1 MDDGREREMPA
12 FSPLGK
18 RKREEQDAETRLAE
32 IQRRINELESEE
44 QEAEALASEE
54 IRKRHNA
61 EGKIEVLEELKA
73 LRNEWQVNEG
83 LRRQYP
89 DLFDYVNAAISG
101 RLRSSV
107 DEHIKTEGAL
117 MARKNQL
124 RKDKE
129 MFEDAAGDLLKE
141 IILKRKKS
149 EKRKP
154 LFPASLF
161 LFRVKLNSLL

>member
-1 MDDGREREMPA
+1 MDDGSEREMPA

-18 RKREEQDAETRLAE
+18 RKRDERDAETRLAE
-32 IQRRINELESEE
+32 IQRRIYELESEE

-61 EGKIEVLEELKA
+61 EGKIEVLGELKA
-73 LRNEWQVNEG
+73 LRNEWQLNEG

-89 DLFDYVNAAISG
+89 DFFDYVHAAISG

-117 MARKNQL
+117 KAKKNQL
-124 RKDKE
+124 RKDKK
-129 MFEDAAGDLLKE
+129 MFEDAAGDLFKE
-141 IILKRKKS
+141 IILKRRKP
-149 EKRKP
+149 EKRKL
-154 LFPASLF
+154 LFLASLF
-161 LFRVKLNSLL
+161 FFRVELNSLF